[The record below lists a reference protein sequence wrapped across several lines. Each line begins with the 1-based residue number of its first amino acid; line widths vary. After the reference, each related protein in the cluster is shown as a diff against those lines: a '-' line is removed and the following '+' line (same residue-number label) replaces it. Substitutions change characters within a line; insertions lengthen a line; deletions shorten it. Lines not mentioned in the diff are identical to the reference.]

1 MKQPRWDR
9 IQEIYHAALALP
21 QSERSTFVADACAG
35 EPDLLRE
42 GIALVEAADLP
53 TGFLDTPVTT
63 LGSENL
69 IGTTI
74 GERYSVERELGRSVM
89 SQVYFAR
96 DQRLKERAVV
106 VKILSQELLQDSDAR
121 RRFEKEVEALLRID
135 HPGVVRVTET
145 NKLPDGRPYI
155 VMPYV
160 DGEMLRSQIP
170 NEGMDLERAAS
181 IIKQIGAALDHIHE
195 NGVFHRDLKPEN
207 IMIRRGR
214 DSVVLID
221 FGIAKVQDSLIAT
234 TIAHGASAGTLPY
247 MSPEQLRGEKIT
259 AASDIYSMGVIAY
272 EMVTGRRPFNPTS
285 PSHMLE
291 LQRAGVRVRPM
302 HLRHE
307 LSAKADRII
316 SRALKFEPRARYQR
330 AGEFCDE
337 LASALLAPPKPPDPI
352 PTWAKAIGGLIIVAG
367 LSFGLY
373 WYFNRG
379 ETRPAR
385 FSYWLTVQEMRD
397 RKYSEPFKSNG
408 EETFERDDKFQLN
421 VSSLEPAYLYIFNE
435 GPLEPGDTSFRMI
448 YPSAVINSGL
458 ATIGLNQTVPFDWVT
473 FRGRPGS
480 ENFWFVWSVAPVS
493 ELEAVKAEA
502 FKDPHG
508 GLTGENLVAVREFLR
523 TKPLVTVWHYKETQ
537 KAVVR
542 GKGDMLIALA
552 EFKHR

>member
-1 MKQPRWDR
+1 MRQPRWDR

-35 EPDLLRE
+35 ESDLLRE
-42 GIALVEAADLP
+42 VIAVVEAADPP

-89 SQVYFAR
+89 SQVYFAW

-106 VKILSQELLQDSDAR
+106 VKVLSQELLQDSDAR

-135 HPGVVRVTET
+135 HPGVVRVMET

-170 NEGMDLERAAS
+170 NEGMDLERAVS

-207 IMIRRGR
+207 IMIRRGT

-234 TIAHGASAGTLPY
+234 TIAHGASAGTLRY

-291 LQRAGVRVRPM
+291 LQRAGLRVRPM

-316 SRALKFEPRARYQR
+316 TRALKFEPRARYQR
-330 AGEFCDE
+330 EGEFCDE
-337 LASALLAPPKPPDPI
+337 LASALFAPPKPPDLI

-367 LSFGLY
+367 LSFGVY
-373 WYFNRG
+373 WYFNGG

-397 RKYSEPFKSNG
+397 GKYQEPFKSNG
-408 EETFERDDKFQLN
+408 EETFERGDKFQLS
-421 VSSLEPAYLYIFNE
+421 VSSLEPAYLYVFNE

-448 YPSAVINSGL
+448 YPSAAINNGL
-458 ATIGLNQTVPFDWVT
+458 ATIGVNQTVPFDWVT
-473 FRGRPGS
+473 FRGPPGS
-480 ENFWFVWSVAPVS
+480 ENLWFVWSVAPVS

-502 FKDPHG
+502 FKHPRG

-523 TKPLVTVWHYKETQ
+523 TKPLVTVWHYKGTK
-537 KAVVR
+537 KAVAR